1 MPCID
6 LGATLR
12 ALRRVADLSQREL
25 AEKSGVPQ
33 PTIARIESE
42 KPGGANFRTVE
53 RLVAAVGGTIT
64 IAIAPPGDSSA
75 AAVAGDS
82 SAATAP
88 ADPSPVAALADP
100 AVASPAH
107 SAGAAARALLG
118 LTRTCSL
125 PVVPHEEIRDAA
137 ERHCPAHLDARE
149 VRTPRDWPGAWWAR
163 WYDLPPGCW
172 RVPLPAA
179 TYVRDRRERD
189 RRRRRERV
197 QREVQIRRYTGD
209 GLPTTSWR
217 FVAELPDGELI
228 GELRAHERSVDLLL
242 GNDLGGARE
251 IVLDGVLVAGEYRGL
266 GIGRRLVEALSA
278 EMDRLGVTSAHA
290 IAEFGGIGLLIACG
304 YRLQASRPAALRLDR
319 PVGSKLGR
327 DGGVSG
333 GRRPPR

>member
-1 MPCID
+1 MTESLPCVD

-64 IAIAPPGDSSA
+64 IAVAPPVDSSA
-75 AAVAGDS
+75 
-82 SAATAP
+82 
-88 ADPSPVAALADP
+88 VAALADP
-100 AVASPAH
+100 AGASPDH
-107 SAGAAARALLG
+107 SAGAGAHGLPV

-149 VRTPRDWPGAWWAR
+149 VGTPRDWPGAWWAQ

-172 RVPLPAA
+172 RVPLPAV
-179 TYVRDRRERD
+179 TYVRDRGERD

-197 QREVQIRRYTGD
+197 QREVRVRRYTGD
-209 GLPTTSWR
+209 GLPATSWR

-242 GNDLGGARE
+242 GHDLGGARE
-251 IVLDGVLVAGEYRGL
+251 IVLDGVLVGGEHRGL

-278 EMDRLGVTSAHA
+278 EMDRLGVTTAHA
-290 IAEFGGIGLLIACG
+290 IAEFGGVGLLIACG

-319 PVGSKLGR
+319 PVGPKPGS
-327 DGGVSG
+327 DGEISA

>member
-1 MPCID
+1 MPCVD

-53 RLVAAVGGTIT
+53 RLVAGAGGTIT
-64 IAIAPPGDSSA
+64 IAVAAPDDSSA

-82 SAATAP
+82 SA
-88 ADPSPVAALADP
+88 VAVLADP
-100 AVASPAH
+100 AGASPRLF
-107 SAGAAARALLG
+107 AAAAAHAPPV
-118 LTRTCSL
+118 LTPTCSL

-149 VRTPRDWPGAWWAR
+149 VRTPRDWPGAWWAQ

-172 RVPLPAA
+172 RMPLPAA
-179 TYVRDRRERD
+179 TYVRDRGERD

-197 QREVQIRRYTGD
+197 QREARVRRYTGG
-209 GLPTTSWR
+209 GLPATSWR

-242 GNDLGGARE
+242 GHDLGGARE
-251 IVLDGVLVAGEYRGL
+251 IVLDGVLVGGEHRRL
-266 GIGRRLVEALSA
+266 GIGRRLVEALSV
-278 EMDRLGVTSAHA
+278 EMDRLGVTTAHA
-290 IAEFGGIGLLIACG
+290 IAEFGGVGLLIACG
-304 YRLQASRPAALRLDR
+304 YRLQASRPAAFRLDR
-319 PVGSKLGR
+319 PVGPKRGR
-327 DGGVSG
+327 GGGVSG
-333 GRRPPR
+333 GRRPPP